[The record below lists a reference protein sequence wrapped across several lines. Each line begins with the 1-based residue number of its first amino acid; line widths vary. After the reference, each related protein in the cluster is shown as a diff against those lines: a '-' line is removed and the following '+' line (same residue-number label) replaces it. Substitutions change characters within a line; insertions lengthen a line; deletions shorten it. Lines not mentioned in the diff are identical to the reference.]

1 MTARL
6 IARQDFGVKVDIMN
20 SIRARRVSV
29 RGTVMTQQSQPHFRV
44 AEYENSEPCIVLE
57 PLDGDQ
63 EQTFRR
69 AISFNLRPGAS
80 LREATAIVDYLRE
93 NLVGVSETY

>member
-1 MTARL
+1 
-6 IARQDFGVKVDIMN
+6 
-20 SIRARRVSV
+20 
-29 RGTVMTQQSQPHFRV
+29 VMTQQSQPHRRV
-44 AEYENSEPCIVLE
+44 AEHENSEPCIVLE

-63 EQTFRR
+63 EQTFGR
-69 AISFNLRPGAS
+69 AISFNLRPGTS